1 MNSFDELCTKIS
13 QDIDAKEIRSR
24 SRTEQEQIRFN
35 YAVRHQLIE
44 LWKKHHTHKDNQ
56 SSIQKNKNF
65 YSALQQYRDPYLTYR
80 MAIQTFEGLQKLDL
94 IEVTKNG
101 FYDHVKMEGNLTR
114 YKATPKLNEMLNE
127 LDGHPLINLPPNLD
141 SNTIL
146 LRQKIDGRRMLA
158 PYDEDKDTEQW
169 RINLREINGCF
180 SRHILDL
187 RIKDSEVESL
197 QERLLSDSEKEPID
211 LTNKVLVRIFINNSF
226 GEGGRFYRG
235 WWQNVPSEYRPFIT
249 IESKHTQ
256 ELDYSQLNPN
266 MIYSLYNHELG
277 SEDAYSRVLGEE
289 HRDVVKEAFNAMF
302 QSNTSLESKP
312 KDINL
317 DNIEMTWKELKQAIL
332 NAHKPI
338 KDLFF
343 TGLGNKLQFEDSIM
357 AENVMLQFARM
368 DYPALPIHDSFIMH
382 HAFGNDGSKEES
394 ELEEAM
400 RRAFHDR
407 FHRDIGISRELI
419 KRPETKDKNNTHP
432 EITEDLE
439 DLEELLDGESDYSL
453 WHARDNMWMRKK

>member
-13 QDIDAKEIRSR
+13 QDIDTKEIRSR

-44 LWKKHHTHKDNQ
+44 LWKKHHTHRDNQ

-114 YKATPKLNEMLNE
+114 YRATPKLSEMLNE
-127 LDGHPLINLPPNLD
+127 LDGHPLIDLPPNLD

-197 QERLLSDSEKEPID
+197 QERLLSDSDKEPID
-211 LTNKVLVRIFINNSF
+211 LTKKVLVRIFINNSF

-343 TGLGNKLQFEDSIM
+343 TGLGNKLQFEESII
-357 AENVMLQFARM
+357 AENIMLQFARM

-382 HAFGNDGSKEES
+382 HAFGNDGRKEES

-407 FHRDIGISRELI
+407 FHRDIGISRELVI
-419 KRPETKDKNNTHP
+419 RQEMKDTSNKTH
-432 EITEDLE
+432 EITEG
-439 DLEELLDGESDYSL
+439 LEELLDAESDYSL
-453 WHARDNMWMRKK
+453 WKNRDDMWMCRK

>member
-35 YAVRHQLIE
+35 YAVKHQLIE

-80 MAIQTFEGLQKLDL
+80 MAIQAFEGLQKLDL

-101 FYDHVKMEGNLTR
+101 FYDRIKMESSLTR
-114 YKATPKLNEMLNE
+114 YRATPQLSELLGE
-127 LDGHPLINLPPNLD
+127 LDGHPLIDLPPNLD
-141 SNTIL
+141 ANTIL
-146 LRQKIDGRRMLA
+146 LRKKIDGRNILI
-158 PYDEDKDTEQW
+158 PYEEDKDTEQW

-302 QSNTSLESKP
+302 QANTSLESKP

-317 DNIEMTWKELKQAIL
+317 DNIEMTWKELRQAIL
-332 NAHKPI
+332 DAHKPI

-407 FHRDIGISRELI
+407 FHRDIGISRELVV
-419 KRPETKDKNNTHP
+419 RQETKNKNNTHP

-453 WHARDNMWMRKK
+453 WHARDNMWMRRK

>member
-1 MNSFDELCTKIS
+1 MNSFEELCTKIS

-80 MAIQTFEGLQKLDL
+80 MAIQAFEGLQKLDL

-101 FYDHVKMEGNLTR
+101 FYDRIKMESSLTR
-114 YKATPKLNEMLNE
+114 YRATPQLSELLGE
-127 LDGHPLINLPPNLD
+127 LDGHPLIDLPPNLD
-141 SNTIL
+141 ANTIL
-146 LRQKIDGRRMLA
+146 LRKKIDGRNILI
-158 PYDEDKDTEQW
+158 PYEEDKDTEQW
-169 RINLREINGCF
+169 RINLREINACF
-180 SRHILDL
+180 SRHMIDL
-187 RIKDSEVESL
+187 RIKDSEVEVL

-211 LTNKVLVRIFINNSF
+211 LTKKVLVRIFINSSF

-249 IESKHTQ
+249 INSKSTQ
-256 ELDYSQLNPN
+256 EHDYSQLNPN

-302 QSNTSLESKP
+302 QANTLLESKP

-317 DNIEMTWKELKQAIL
+317 DNIEMTWKELRQSIL

-368 DYPALPIHDSFIMH
+368 DYPALPVHDSFIMH

-407 FHRDIGISRELI
+407 FHRDIGISRELVV
-419 KRPETKDKNNTHP
+419 RQEMKDTSNKTL
-432 EITEDLE
+432 EVKEGLE
-439 DLEELLDGESDYSL
+439 DLLDTESEYSL
-453 WHARDNMWMRKK
+453 WKNRDDMWKRRK

>member
-35 YAVRHQLIE
+35 YAVKHQLIE

-80 MAIQTFEGLQKLDL
+80 MAIQAFEGLQKLDL

-101 FYDHVKMEGNLTR
+101 FYDRIKMESSLTR
-114 YKATPKLNEMLNE
+114 YRATPQLSELLGE
-127 LDGHPLINLPPNLD
+127 LDGHPLIDLPPNLD
-141 SNTIL
+141 ANTIL
-146 LRQKIDGRRMLA
+146 LRKKIDGRNILI
-158 PYDEDKDTEQW
+158 PYEEDKDTEQW
-169 RINLREINGCF
+169 RINLREINACF
-180 SRHILDL
+180 SRHMIDL
-187 RIKDSEVESL
+187 RIKDSEVEAL
-197 QERLLSDSEKEPID
+197 QERLLSDSDKEPID
-211 LTNKVLVRIFINNSF
+211 LTKKVLVRIFINNSF

-249 IESKHTQ
+249 INTKSTQ
-256 ELDYSQLNPN
+256 EHDYSQLNPN

-302 QSNTSLESKP
+302 QANTSLESKP

-317 DNIEMTWKELKQAIL
+317 DNIEMTWKELRQAIL
-332 NAHKPI
+332 DAHKPI

-407 FHRDIGISRELI
+407 FHRDIGISRELVVRQEI
-419 KRPETKDKNNTHP
+419 KNTSNKTPEVT
-432 EITEDLE
+432 E
-439 DLEELLDGESDYSL
+439 DLEELLDAESDYSL
-453 WHARDNMWMRKK
+453 WENRDDMWKRRK

>member
-1 MNSFDELCTKIS
+1 MNSFEELCTKIS
-13 QDIDAKEIRSR
+13 QDIDTKEIRSR

-35 YAVRHQLIE
+35 YAVKHQLIE

-56 SSIQKNKNF
+56 ASIQKNKNF

-114 YKATPKLNEMLNE
+114 YRATPKLSEMLNE
-127 LDGHPLINLPPNLD
+127 LDGHPLIDLPTNLD
-141 SNTIL
+141 INTIL
-146 LRQKIDGRRMLA
+146 LRHKIDGRRMLV
-158 PYDEDKDTEQW
+158 PYEEDKDTEQW
-169 RINLREINGCF
+169 RINLREINACF
-180 SRHILDL
+180 SRHMLDL
-187 RIKDSEVESL
+187 RIKDSEVEAL
-197 QERLLSDSEKEPID
+197 QERLLSDSDKEPID
-211 LTNKVLVRIFINNSF
+211 LTKKVLVRIFINNSF

-235 WWQNVPSEYRPFIT
+235 WWQNVPSESRPFIT
-249 IESKHTQ
+249 INTKSTQ
-256 ELDYSQLNPN
+256 EHDYSQLNPN

-277 SEDAYSRVLGEE
+277 SEDAYSRVLGPE

-302 QSNTSLESKP
+302 QTDKPLDSKP
-312 KDINL
+312 RGINI
-317 DNIEMTWKELKQAIL
+317 DEIGMTWKELRQAIL
-332 NAHKPI
+332 DAHKPI

-343 TGLGNKLQFEDSIM
+343 TGLGNKLQFVDSIM

-368 DYPALPIHDSFIMH
+368 DYPALPVHDSFIMH

-407 FHRDIGISRELI
+407 FHRDIGISRELVVRQEI
-419 KRPETKDKNNTHP
+419 KNTSNKTP
-432 EITEDLE
+432 QVTE
-439 DLEELLDGESDYSL
+439 DLEELLDAESDYSL
-453 WHARDNMWMRKK
+453 WENRDDMWKRRK

>member
-13 QDIDAKEIRSR
+13 QDIDTKEIRSR

-80 MAIQTFEGLQKLDL
+80 MAIQAFEGLQKLDL

-101 FYDHVKMEGNLTR
+101 FYDRIKMEGNLTR
-114 YKATPKLNEMLNE
+114 YRATPQLSEILNE
-127 LDGHPLINLPPNLD
+127 LDGHPLIDLPPNLD

-146 LRQKIDGRRMLA
+146 LRQKIDGRRMLV
-158 PYDEDKDTEQW
+158 PYEEDKDTEQW
-169 RINLREINGCF
+169 RINLSEINECF
-180 SRHILDL
+180 SRHLLDL
-187 RIKDSEVESL
+187 RIKDSEIEAL
-197 QERLLSDSEKEPID
+197 QDRLLSDSEKEPID
-211 LTNKVLVRIFINNSF
+211 LTKKLLVRIFINNSF

-249 IESKHTQ
+249 INSKSTQ
-256 ELDYSQLNPN
+256 EHDYSQLNPN

-277 SEDAYSRVLGEE
+277 SEDAYSRVIGPE

-302 QSNTSLESKP
+302 QANTSLESKP
-312 KDINL
+312 RGINI
-317 DNIEMTWKELKQAIL
+317 DEIGMTWKELRQAIL
-332 NAHKPI
+332 DAHKPI

-368 DYPALPIHDSFIMH
+368 DYPALPVHDSFIMH

-407 FHRDIGISRELI
+407 FHRDIGISRELVVRQEI
-419 KRPETKDKNNTHP
+419 KDTSNKTPEV
-432 EITEDLE
+432 TEDLK
-439 DLEELLDGESDYSL
+439 ELLDAESDYSL
-453 WHARDNMWMRKK
+453 WKKRDDMWMRRK

>member
-1 MNSFDELCTKIS
+1 MNSFEELCTKIS

-80 MAIQTFEGLQKLDL
+80 MAIQAFEGLQKLDL

-101 FYDHVKMEGNLTR
+101 FYDRIKMESSLTR
-114 YKATPKLNEMLNE
+114 YRATPQLSELLGE
-127 LDGHPLINLPPNLD
+127 LDGHPLIDLPPNLD
-141 SNTIL
+141 ANTIL
-146 LRQKIDGRRMLA
+146 LRKKIDGRNILI
-158 PYDEDKDTEQW
+158 PYEEDKDTEQW
-169 RINLREINGCF
+169 RINLREINACF
-180 SRHILDL
+180 SRHMLDL
-187 RIKDSEVESL
+187 RIKDSEVEAL
-197 QERLLSDSEKEPID
+197 QERLLSDSDKEPID
-211 LTNKVLVRIFINNSF
+211 LTKKLLVRIFINNSF

-235 WWQNVPSEYRPFIT
+235 WWQNIPSEYRPFIT
-249 IESKHTQ
+249 INTKSTQ
-256 ELDYSQLNPN
+256 EHDYSQLNPN

-277 SEDAYSRVLGEE
+277 SEDAYSRVLGPE
-289 HRDVVKEAFNAMF
+289 HREVVKEAFNAMF
-302 QSNTSLESKP
+302 QANTSLESKP

-317 DNIEMTWKELKQAIL
+317 DNIEMTWKELRQAIL
-332 NAHKPI
+332 DAHKPI

-368 DYPALPIHDSFIMH
+368 DYPALPVHDSFIMH

-407 FHRDIGISRELI
+407 FHRDIGISRELVI
-419 KRPETKDKNNTHP
+419 RQKTKNTTNKTR
-432 EITEDLE
+432 EVTEG
-439 DLEELLDGESDYSL
+439 LEELLDAESDYSL
-453 WHARDNMWMRKK
+453 WEKRDDMWRLRK

>member
-1 MNSFDELCTKIS
+1 MASFDELCTKIS

-80 MAIQTFEGLQKLDL
+80 MAIQAFEGLQKLDL

-101 FYDHVKMEGNLTR
+101 FYDRIKMEGNLTR
-114 YKATPKLNEMLNE
+114 YRATTKLSEMLGE
-127 LDGHPLINLPPNLD
+127 LDGHPLIDLPTNLD
-141 SNTIL
+141 INTIL
-146 LRQKIDGRRMLA
+146 LRHKIDGRRMLV
-158 PYDEDKDTEQW
+158 PYEEDKDTEQW
-169 RINLREINGCF
+169 RINLKEINACF
-180 SRHILDL
+180 SRHMLDL
-187 RIKDSEVESL
+187 RIKDSEVEAL

-211 LTNKVLVRIFINNSF
+211 LTKKLLVRIFINSSF

-249 IESKHTQ
+249 INSKSTQ
-256 ELDYSQLNPN
+256 EHDYSQLNPN

-277 SEDAYSRVLGEE
+277 SEDAYSRVIGPE

-302 QSNTSLESKP
+302 QANTSLESKP
-312 KDINL
+312 RGINI
-317 DNIEMTWKELKQAIL
+317 DEIGMTWKELRQAIL
-332 NAHKPI
+332 DAHKPI

-368 DYPALPIHDSFIMH
+368 DYPALPVHDSFIMH
-382 HAFGNDGSKEES
+382 HAFGNHG

-407 FHRDIGISRELI
+407 FHRDIGISRELVV
-419 KRPETKDKNNTHP
+419 RQEMKDTSNKTR
-432 EITEDLE
+432 EVKEG
-439 DLEELLDGESDYSL
+439 LEELLDAESDYSL
-453 WHARDNMWMRKK
+453 WKQRDDVWMRRK

>member
-35 YAVRHQLIE
+35 YAVKHQLIE

-80 MAIQTFEGLQKLDL
+80 MAIQAFEGLQKLDL

-101 FYDHVKMEGNLTR
+101 FYDHFKMEGNLTR
-114 YKATPKLNEMLNE
+114 YKATPKLSEMLNE
-127 LDGHPLINLPPNLD
+127 LDGHPLIDLQPNLD
-141 SNTIL
+141 FNTIL
-146 LRQKIDGRRMLA
+146 LRNIIDGRRMLV
-158 PYDEDKDTEQW
+158 PYEEDKDTEQW
-169 RINLREINGCF
+169 RINLSEINECF
-180 SRHILDL
+180 SRHLLDL
-187 RIKDSEVESL
+187 RIKDSEIEAL
-197 QERLLSDSEKEPID
+197 QDRLLSDSEKEPID
-211 LTNKVLVRIFINNSF
+211 LTKKLLVRIFINNSF

-249 IESKHTQ
+249 INSKSTQ
-256 ELDYSQLNPN
+256 EHDYSQLNPN

-277 SEDAYSRVLGEE
+277 SEDAYSRVLGPE

-302 QSNTSLESKP
+302 QANTSLESKP
-312 KDINL
+312 RGINI
-317 DNIEMTWKELKQAIL
+317 DEIGMTWKELRQAIL
-332 NAHKPI
+332 DSHKPI

-357 AENVMLQFARM
+357 AENVMLQFAKM
-368 DYPALPIHDSFIMH
+368 DYPALPVHDSFIMH
-382 HAFGNDGSKEES
+382 HAFGNHG

-400 RRAFHDR
+400 RRAFHNR
-407 FHRDIGISRELI
+407 FHRDIGISRELVI
-419 KRPETKDKNNTHP
+419 RQEMKDTSNKTR
-432 EITEDLE
+432 EVKEG
-439 DLEELLDGESDYSL
+439 LEELLDAESDYSL
-453 WHARDNMWMRKK
+453 WKKRDDMWMRRK

>member
-80 MAIQTFEGLQKLDL
+80 MAIQAFEGLQKLDL

-101 FYDHVKMEGNLTR
+101 FYDRIKMEGNLTR
-114 YKATPKLNEMLNE
+114 YRATTKLSEMLGE
-127 LDGHPLINLPPNLD
+127 LDGHPLIDLPTNLD
-141 SNTIL
+141 INTIL
-146 LRQKIDGRRMLA
+146 LRHKIDGRRMLV
-158 PYDEDKDTEQW
+158 PYEEDKDTEQW
-169 RINLREINGCF
+169 RINLKEINACF
-180 SRHILDL
+180 SRHMLDL
-187 RIKDSEVESL
+187 RIKDSEVEAL

-211 LTNKVLVRIFINNSF
+211 LTKKLLVRIFINNSF

-249 IESKHTQ
+249 INSKSTQ
-256 ELDYSQLNPN
+256 EHDYSQLNPN

-289 HRDVVKEAFNAMF
+289 HRNIVKEAFNAMF

-312 KDINL
+312 KNINL
-317 DNIEMTWKELKQAIL
+317 DNIEMTWKELRQAIL
-332 NAHKPI
+332 DAHKPI

-368 DYPALPIHDSFIMH
+368 DYPALPVHDSFIMH
-382 HAFGNDGSKEES
+382 HAFGNHG

-407 FHRDIGISRELI
+407 FHRDIGISRELVV
-419 KRPETKDKNNTHP
+419 RQEMKDTSNKTRDV
-432 EITEDLE
+432 TEG
-439 DLEELLDGESDYSL
+439 LEEVLDAESNYSL
-453 WHARDNMWMRKK
+453 WKTRDDMWMSRK

>member
-13 QDIDAKEIRSR
+13 QDIDTKEIRSR

-80 MAIQTFEGLQKLDL
+80 MAIQAFEGLQKLDL

-101 FYDHVKMEGNLTR
+101 FYDRIKMEGNLTR
-114 YKATPKLNEMLNE
+114 YRATTKLSEMLGE
-127 LDGHPLINLPPNLD
+127 LDGHPLIDLPTNLD
-141 SNTIL
+141 INTIL
-146 LRQKIDGRRMLA
+146 LRHKIDGRRMLV
-158 PYDEDKDTEQW
+158 PYEEDKDTEQW
-169 RINLREINGCF
+169 RINLKEINACF
-180 SRHILDL
+180 SRHMLDL
-187 RIKDSEVESL
+187 RIKDSEVEAL

-211 LTNKVLVRIFINNSF
+211 LTKKLLIRIFINSSF

-249 IESKHTQ
+249 INSKSTQ
-256 ELDYSQLNPN
+256 EHDYSQLNPN

-277 SEDAYSRVLGEE
+277 SEDAYSRVIGPE

-302 QSNTSLESKP
+302 QANTSLESKP
-312 KDINL
+312 RGINI
-317 DNIEMTWKELKQAIL
+317 DEIGMTWKELRQAIL
-332 NAHKPI
+332 DAHKPI
-338 KDLFF
+338 KNLFF

-357 AENVMLQFARM
+357 AENVMLQFARI
-368 DYPALPIHDSFIMH
+368 DYPALPVHDSFIMH
-382 HAFGNDGSKEES
+382 HAFGNHG

-407 FHRDIGISRELI
+407 FHRDIGISRELVI
-419 KRPETKDKNNTHP
+419 RQEMKDTSNKTR
-432 EITEDLE
+432 EVKEG
-439 DLEELLDGESDYSL
+439 LEELLDAESDYSL
-453 WHARDNMWMRKK
+453 WKKRDDMWMRRK

>member
-80 MAIQTFEGLQKLDL
+80 MAIQAFEGLQKLDL

-101 FYDHVKMEGNLTR
+101 FYDRIKMESSLTR
-114 YKATPKLNEMLNE
+114 YRATPQLSELLGE
-127 LDGHPLINLPPNLD
+127 LDGHPLIDLPPNLD
-141 SNTIL
+141 ANTIL
-146 LRQKIDGRRMLA
+146 LRKKIDGRNILI
-158 PYDEDKDTEQW
+158 PYEEDKDTEQW
-169 RINLREINGCF
+169 RINLREINACF
-180 SRHILDL
+180 SRHMIDL
-187 RIKDSEVESL
+187 RIKDSEVEAL
-197 QERLLSDSEKEPID
+197 QERLLSDSDKEPID
-211 LTNKVLVRIFINNSF
+211 LTKKVLVRIFINNSF

-249 IESKHTQ
+249 INTKSTQ
-256 ELDYSQLNPN
+256 EHDYSQLNPN

-302 QSNTSLESKP
+302 QANTLLESKP

-317 DNIEMTWKELKQAIL
+317 DNIEMTWKELRQSIL

-343 TGLGNKLQFEDSIM
+343 TGLGNKLQFEDSII

-368 DYPALPIHDSFIMH
+368 DYPALPVHDSFIMH
-382 HAFGNDGSKEES
+382 HAFGNHG

-407 FHRDIGISRELI
+407 FHRDIGISRELVV
-419 KRPETKDKNNTHP
+419 RQEMKDTSNKTR
-432 EITEDLE
+432 EVKEG
-439 DLEELLDGESDYSL
+439 LEELLDAESEYSL
-453 WHARDNMWMRKK
+453 WKNRDDMWMRRK

>member
-35 YAVRHQLIE
+35 YAVKHQLIE

-80 MAIQTFEGLQKLDL
+80 MAIQAFEGLQKLDL

-101 FYDHVKMEGNLTR
+101 FYSHIKMEGNLTR
-114 YKATPKLNEMLNE
+114 YKATPKLSEMLNE
-127 LDGHPLINLPPNLD
+127 LDGHPLIDLQPNLD
-141 SNTIL
+141 FNTIL
-146 LRQKIDGRRMLA
+146 LRNIIDGRRMLV
-158 PYDEDKDTEQW
+158 PYEEDKDTEQW
-169 RINLREINGCF
+169 RINLSEINECF
-180 SRHILDL
+180 SRHLLDL
-187 RIKDSEVESL
+187 RIKDSEIEAL
-197 QERLLSDSEKEPID
+197 QDRLLSDSEKEPID
-211 LTNKVLVRIFINNSF
+211 LTKKLLVRIFINNSF

-249 IESKHTQ
+249 INSKSTQ
-256 ELDYSQLNPN
+256 EHDYSQLNPN

-277 SEDAYSRVLGEE
+277 SEDAYSRVIGPE

-302 QSNTSLESKP
+302 QANTSLESKP
-312 KDINL
+312 RGINI
-317 DNIEMTWKELKQAIL
+317 DEIGMTWKELRQAIL
-332 NAHKPI
+332 DAHKPI

-368 DYPALPIHDSFIMH
+368 DYPALPVHDSFIMH

-407 FHRDIGISRELI
+407 FHRDIGISRELVI
-419 KRPETKDKNNTHP
+419 RQEMKDTSNKTR
-432 EITEDLE
+432 EVKEG
-439 DLEELLDGESDYSL
+439 LEELLDAESDYSL
-453 WHARDNMWMRKK
+453 WKKRDDMWMRRK

>member
-35 YAVRHQLIE
+35 YAVKHQLIE

-65 YSALQQYRDPYLTYR
+65 YSALQQNRDPYLTYR
-80 MAIQTFEGLQKLDL
+80 MAIQAFEGLQKLDL

-101 FYDHVKMEGNLTR
+101 FYDHFKMEGNLTR
-114 YKATPKLNEMLNE
+114 YRATPKLSEMLGE
-127 LDGHPLINLPPNLD
+127 LDGHPLIDLPTNLD
-141 SNTIL
+141 INTIL
-146 LRQKIDGRRMLA
+146 LRHKIDGRRMLV
-158 PYDEDKDTEQW
+158 PYEEDKDTEQW
-169 RINLREINGCF
+169 RINLSEINECF
-180 SRHILDL
+180 SRHLLDL
-187 RIKDSEVESL
+187 RIKDSEIEAL
-197 QERLLSDSEKEPID
+197 QDRLLSDSEKEPID
-211 LTNKVLVRIFINNSF
+211 LTKKLLVRIFINNSF

-249 IESKHTQ
+249 INTKSTQ
-256 ELDYSQLNPN
+256 EHDYSQLNPN

-277 SEDAYSRVLGEE
+277 SEDAYSRVIGPE

-302 QSNTSLESKP
+302 QANTSLESKP
-312 KDINL
+312 RGINI
-317 DNIEMTWKELKQAIL
+317 DEIGMTWKELRQAIL

-368 DYPALPIHDSFIMH
+368 DYPALPVHDSFIMH
-382 HAFGNDGSKEES
+382 HAFGNHG

-400 RRAFHDR
+400 RRAFHNR
-407 FHRDIGISRELI
+407 FHRDIGISRELVI
-419 KRPETKDKNNTHP
+419 RQEMKDTSNKTR
-432 EITEDLE
+432 EVKEG
-439 DLEELLDGESDYSL
+439 LEELLDAESDYSL
-453 WHARDNMWMRKK
+453 WKKRDDMWMRRK

>member
-1 MNSFDELCTKIS
+1 MNSFEELCNKIS
-13 QDIDAKEIRSR
+13 QDIDTKEIRSR

-44 LWKKHHTHKDNQ
+44 LWKKHHTHKDNH

-80 MAIQTFEGLQKLDL
+80 MAIQAFEGIQKLDL

-101 FYDHVKMEGNLTR
+101 FYDRIKMEGNLTR
-114 YKATPKLNEMLNE
+114 YRATPKLSEMLGE
-127 LDGHPLINLPPNLD
+127 LDGHPLFDLPLNLD
-141 SNTIL
+141 ANTIL
-146 LRQKIDGRRMLA
+146 LRKKIDGRNMLI
-158 PYDEDKDTEQW
+158 PYEEDKDTEQW
-169 RINLREINGCF
+169 RINLKEINSCF
-180 SRHILDL
+180 SRHMIDL
-187 RIKDSEVESL
+187 RIKDSEVEAL

-211 LTNKVLVRIFINNSF
+211 LTKKVLVRIFINSSF

-235 WWQNVPSEYRPFIT
+235 WWENVPSEYRPFIT
-249 IESKHTQ
+249 INSKQTQ
-256 ELDYSQLNPN
+256 EHDYSQLNPN

-277 SEDAYSRVLGEE
+277 SEDAYSRVLGPE
-289 HRDVVKEAFNAMF
+289 HRDVVKQAFNAMF
-302 QSNTSLESKP
+302 QRNKPLESKP
-312 KDINL
+312 RGINI
-317 DNIEMTWKELKQAIL
+317 DEIGMTWKELRQAIL

-407 FHRDIGISRELI
+407 FHRDIGISRELVV
-419 KRPETKDKNNTHP
+419 RQETKYVSNKTR
-432 EITEDLE
+432 EVTEG
-439 DLEELLDGESDYSL
+439 LEELLDAESDYSL
-453 WHARDNMWMRKK
+453 WKNRDDMWMNRK

>member
-80 MAIQTFEGLQKLDL
+80 MAIQAFEGLQKLDL

-101 FYDHVKMEGNLTR
+101 FYDRIKMEGNLTR
-114 YKATPKLNEMLNE
+114 YRATTKLSEMLGE
-127 LDGHPLINLPPNLD
+127 LDGHPLIDLPTNLD
-141 SNTIL
+141 INTIL
-146 LRQKIDGRRMLA
+146 LRHKIDGRRMLV
-158 PYDEDKDTEQW
+158 PYEEDKDTEQW
-169 RINLREINGCF
+169 RINLKEINACF
-180 SRHILDL
+180 SRHMLDL
-187 RIKDSEVESL
+187 RIKDSEVEAL

-211 LTNKVLVRIFINNSF
+211 LTKKLLVRIFINSSF

-249 IESKHTQ
+249 INSKSTQ
-256 ELDYSQLNPN
+256 EHDYSQLNPN

-277 SEDAYSRVLGEE
+277 SEDAYSRVIGPE

-302 QSNTSLESKP
+302 QANTSLESKP
-312 KDINL
+312 RGINI
-317 DNIEMTWKELKQAIL
+317 DEIGMTWKELRQAIL
-332 NAHKPI
+332 DAHKPI

-368 DYPALPIHDSFIMH
+368 DYPALPVHDSFIMH
-382 HAFGNDGSKEES
+382 HAFGNHG

-407 FHRDIGISRELI
+407 FHRDIGISRELVV
-419 KRPETKDKNNTHP
+419 RQEMKDTSNKTR
-432 EITEDLE
+432 EVKEG
-439 DLEELLDGESDYSL
+439 LEELLDAESDYSL
-453 WHARDNMWMRKK
+453 WKKRDDVWMRRK

>member
-13 QDIDAKEIRSR
+13 QDIDTKEIRSR

-80 MAIQTFEGLQKLDL
+80 MAIQAFEGLQKLDL

-101 FYDHVKMEGNLTR
+101 FYSHIKMEGNLTR
-114 YKATPKLNEMLNE
+114 YKATPKLSEMLNE
-127 LDGHPLINLPPNLD
+127 LDGHPLIDLQPNLD
-141 SNTIL
+141 FNTIL
-146 LRQKIDGRRMLA
+146 LRNIIDGRRMLV
-158 PYDEDKDTEQW
+158 PYEEDKDTEQW
-169 RINLREINGCF
+169 RINLSEINECF
-180 SRHILDL
+180 SRHLLDL
-187 RIKDSEVESL
+187 RIKDSEIEAL
-197 QERLLSDSEKEPID
+197 QDRLLSDSEKEPID
-211 LTNKVLVRIFINNSF
+211 LTKKLLVRIFINSSF

-249 IESKHTQ
+249 INSKSTQ
-256 ELDYSQLNPN
+256 EHDYSQLNPN

-277 SEDAYSRVLGEE
+277 SEDAYSRVIGPE

-302 QSNTSLESKP
+302 QANTSLESKP
-312 KDINL
+312 RGINI
-317 DNIEMTWKELKQAIL
+317 DEIGMTWKELRQAIL
-332 NAHKPI
+332 DAHKPI

-368 DYPALPIHDSFIMH
+368 DYPALPVHDSFIMH
-382 HAFGNDGSKEES
+382 HAFGNHG

-407 FHRDIGISRELI
+407 FHRDIGISRELVI
-419 KRPETKDKNNTHP
+419 RQEMKDTSNKTR
-432 EITEDLE
+432 EVKEG
-439 DLEELLDGESDYSL
+439 LEELLDAESDYSL
-453 WHARDNMWMRKK
+453 WKKRDDMWMRRK

>member
-13 QDIDAKEIRSR
+13 QDIDTKEIRSR

-114 YKATPKLNEMLNE
+114 YRATSQLSEILNE
-127 LDGHPLINLPPNLD
+127 LDGHPLIELPPNLD

-158 PYDEDKDTEQW
+158 PYEEDKDTEQW
-169 RINLREINGCF
+169 RINLREINACF

-302 QSNTSLESKP
+302 QANTLLESKP

-317 DNIEMTWKELKQAIL
+317 DNIEMTWKELRQSIL

-343 TGLGNKLQFEDSIM
+343 TGLGNKLQFEDSII

-368 DYPALPIHDSFIMH
+368 DYPALPVHDSFIMH
-382 HAFGNDGSKEES
+382 HAFGNHG

-407 FHRDIGISRELI
+407 FHRDIGISRELVV
-419 KRPETKDKNNTHP
+419 RQEMKDTSNKTL
-432 EITEDLE
+432 EVKEGLE
-439 DLEELLDGESDYSL
+439 DLLDTESEYSL
-453 WHARDNMWMRKK
+453 WKKRDDMWMRRK

>member
-80 MAIQTFEGLQKLDL
+80 MAIQAFEGLQKLDL

-101 FYDHVKMEGNLTR
+101 FYDHIKMEGNLTR
-114 YKATPKLNEMLNE
+114 YRATPQLSEMLVE
-127 LDGHPLINLPPNLD
+127 LDGHPLFDLPPNLD
-141 SNTIL
+141 INTIL
-146 LRQKIDGRRMLA
+146 LRHKIDGRRMLA
-158 PYDEDKDTEQW
+158 PYEEDKDTEQW
-169 RINLREINGCF
+169 RINLREINACF
-180 SRHILDL
+180 SRHMLDL

-211 LTNKVLVRIFINNSF
+211 FTKKLLVRIFINNSF

-235 WWQNVPSEYRPFIT
+235 WWQNIPSEYRPFIT
-249 IESKHTQ
+249 INTKSTQ
-256 ELDYSQLNPN
+256 EHDYSQLNPN

-277 SEDAYSRVLGEE
+277 SEDAYSRVIGPE

-302 QSNTSLESKP
+302 QANTSLESKP
-312 KDINL
+312 TGINI
-317 DNIEMTWKELKQAIL
+317 DEIGMTWKELRQAIL
-332 NAHKPI
+332 DAHKPI

-368 DYPALPIHDSFIMH
+368 DYPALPVHDSFIMH

-407 FHRDIGISRELI
+407 FHRDIGISRELVVRQEM
-419 KRPETKDKNNTHP
+419 KDTSNKTPEV
-432 EITEDLE
+432 TEG
-439 DLEELLDGESDYSL
+439 LEELLDAESDYSL
-453 WHARDNMWMRKK
+453 CENRDDMWMRRK

>member
-1 MNSFDELCTKIS
+1 MNSFDELCKKIS

-44 LWKKHHTHKDNQ
+44 LWKKHHTHKDNH

-80 MAIQTFEGLQKLDL
+80 MAIQAFEGLQKLDL

-101 FYDHVKMEGNLTR
+101 FYDRIKMESNLTR
-114 YKATPKLNEMLNE
+114 YRATPKLSEMLNE
-127 LDGHPLINLPPNLD
+127 LDGHPLIDLPPNLD

-146 LRQKIDGRRMLA
+146 LRKKIDGRNMLI
-158 PYDEDKDTEQW
+158 PYEEDKDTEQW
-169 RINLREINGCF
+169 RVNLKEINSCF
-180 SRHILDL
+180 SRHMIDL
-187 RIKDSEVESL
+187 RIKDSEVEAL
-197 QERLLSDSEKEPID
+197 QERLLSDSKKEPID
-211 LTNKVLVRIFINNSF
+211 LTKKLLVRIFINSSF

-249 IESKHTQ
+249 INSKYTQ
-256 ELDYSQLNPN
+256 EHDYSQLNPN

-277 SEDAYSRVLGEE
+277 SEDAYSRVLGPE
-289 HRDVVKEAFNAMF
+289 HRDVVKQAFNAMF
-302 QSNTSLESKP
+302 QRNKPLESKP
-312 KDINL
+312 KGINI
-317 DNIEMTWKELKQAIL
+317 DEIGMTWKELRQAIL

-343 TGLGNKLQFEDSIM
+343 TGLGNKLQFEDSII
-357 AENVMLQFARM
+357 AENVMLQFAKM

-407 FHRDIGISRELI
+407 FHRDIGISRELVV
-419 KRPETKDKNNTHP
+419 RQETKYVSNKTR
-432 EITEDLE
+432 EVTEG
-439 DLEELLDGESDYSL
+439 LEELLDAESDYSL
-453 WHARDNMWMRKK
+453 WKNRDDLWMRRK

>member
-13 QDIDAKEIRSR
+13 QDIDTKEIRSR

-35 YAVRHQLIE
+35 YAVKHQLIE

-80 MAIQTFEGLQKLDL
+80 MAIQAFEGLQKLDL

-101 FYDHVKMEGNLTR
+101 FYSHIKMEGNLTR
-114 YKATPKLNEMLNE
+114 YKATPKLSEMLNE
-127 LDGHPLINLPPNLD
+127 LDGHPLIDLQPNLD
-141 SNTIL
+141 FNTIL
-146 LRQKIDGRRMLA
+146 LRNIIDGRRMLV
-158 PYDEDKDTEQW
+158 PYEEDKDTEQW
-169 RINLREINGCF
+169 RINLSEINECF
-180 SRHILDL
+180 SRHLLDL
-187 RIKDSEVESL
+187 RIKDSEIEAL
-197 QERLLSDSEKEPID
+197 QDRLLSDSEKEPID
-211 LTNKVLVRIFINNSF
+211 LTKKLLVRIFINNSF

-249 IESKHTQ
+249 INSKSTQ
-256 ELDYSQLNPN
+256 EHDYSQLNPN

-277 SEDAYSRVLGEE
+277 SEDAYSRVIGPE

-302 QSNTSLESKP
+302 QANTSLESKP
-312 KDINL
+312 RGINI
-317 DNIEMTWKELKQAIL
+317 DEIGMTWKELRQAIL

-368 DYPALPIHDSFIMH
+368 DYPALPVHDSFIMH
-382 HAFGNDGSKEES
+382 HAFGNHG

-400 RRAFHDR
+400 RRAFHNR
-407 FHRDIGISRELI
+407 FHRDIGISRELVI
-419 KRPETKDKNNTHP
+419 RQEMKDTSNKTR
-432 EITEDLE
+432 EVKEGS
-439 DLEELLDGESDYSL
+439 EELLDAESDYSL
-453 WHARDNMWMRKK
+453 WKKRDDMWMRRK

>member
-13 QDIDAKEIRSR
+13 QDIDTKEIRSR

-35 YAVRHQLIE
+35 YAVKHQLIE

-80 MAIQTFEGLQKLDL
+80 MTIQAFEGLQKLDL

-101 FYDHVKMEGNLTR
+101 FYSHIKMEGNLTR
-114 YKATPKLNEMLNE
+114 YKATPKLSEMLNE
-127 LDGHPLINLPPNLD
+127 LDGHPLIDLQPNLD
-141 SNTIL
+141 FNTIL
-146 LRQKIDGRRMLA
+146 LRNIIDGRRMLV
-158 PYDEDKDTEQW
+158 PYEEDKDTEQW
-169 RINLREINGCF
+169 RINLSEINECF
-180 SRHILDL
+180 SRHLLDL
-187 RIKDSEVESL
+187 RIKDSEIEAL
-197 QERLLSDSEKEPID
+197 QDRLLSDSEKEPID
-211 LTNKVLVRIFINNSF
+211 LTKKLLVRIFINNSF

-249 IESKHTQ
+249 INSKSTQ
-256 ELDYSQLNPN
+256 EHDYSQLNPN

-277 SEDAYSRVLGEE
+277 SEDAYSRVIGPE

-302 QSNTSLESKP
+302 QANTSLESKP
-312 KDINL
+312 RGINI
-317 DNIEMTWKELKQAIL
+317 DEIGMTWKELRQAIL

-368 DYPALPIHDSFIMH
+368 DYPALPVHDSFIMH
-382 HAFGNDGSKEES
+382 HAFGNHG

-400 RRAFHDR
+400 RRAFHNR
-407 FHRDIGISRELI
+407 FHRDIGISRELVI
-419 KRPETKDKNNTHP
+419 RQEMKDTSNKTR
-432 EITEDLE
+432 EVKEG
-439 DLEELLDGESDYSL
+439 LEELLDAESDYSL
-453 WHARDNMWMRKK
+453 WKKRDDMWMRRK